1 MECNQHQKPLIYNC
15 SCCNTALCRE
25 CRPVSF
31 HEKIYCPQCMEKEEK
46 RFFAAEDKKHSVQ
59 SYSWSRLFSCFLLF
73 LLFSG
78 GTYYYFFVPRMISVS
93 VDDKERL
100 RYYLSLAYDS
110 PRNSETYQRQMDSI
124 MRLED
129 KYRNLIGFLKRGEKS
144 ADKKH
149 YEEAIK
155 DFEII
160 KKLLPDWDGI
170 YILIAQCYKKMGK
183 TVFAKDLL
191 KQAQEL
197 NPEHSQAYI
206 LLGEIHLEEQEID
219 EAILQ
224 YTKAHFIDRSN
235 PDVLLSL
242 CELYVRKKS
251 FIKAR
256 EFRDEARKLGANTQR
271 IDDLLRN

>member
-1 MECNQHQKPLIYNC
+1 MECKQHQNPVIYIC
-15 SCCNTALCRE
+15 SSCKTELCKE
-25 CRPVSF
+25 CKPVSF
-31 HEKIYCPQCMEKEEK
+31 HEKIYCARCLEKEEK
-46 RFFAAEDKKHSVQ
+46 RFFAAEEKKHSAGSRSLGKLI
-59 SYSWSRLFSCFLLF
+59 SYCLLF

-129 KYRNLIGFLKRGEKS
+129 KYRNLIGFLKRGEKY
-144 ADKKH
+144 AEKKQ
-149 YEEAIK
+149 YESAIK

-183 TVFAKDLL
+183 TAFAKDQL

-197 NPEHSQAYI
+197 NPEHSKAYI
-206 LLGEIHLEEQEID
+206 LMGEIHLEEQEID

-224 YTKAHFIDRSN
+224 YTKAHFIDRTN
-235 PDVLLSL
+235 PEVLLSL
-242 CELYVRKKS
+242 SELYVRKKS

-271 IDDLLRN
+271 IDELLRN

>member
-1 MECNQHQKPLIYNC
+1 MECNQHHQPAVYKC
-15 SCCNTALCRE
+15 SGCKTVLCKE

-31 HEKIYCPQCMEKEEK
+31 HEKIFCSRCLEKEEK
-46 RFFAAEDKKHSVQ
+46 RFFAAEDKKHRTQ
-59 SYSWSRLFSCFLLF
+59 SYSWARLLSYFLF
-73 LLFSG
+73 FILFSG
-78 GTYYYFFVPRMISVS
+78 GTYYYFFVPRMITVS

-110 PRNSETYQRQMDSI
+110 PRNSETYKRQMDSI

-144 ADKKH
+144 ADKTH
-149 YEEAIK
+149 FEDAIK
-155 DFEII
+155 DFEIV

-183 TVFAKDLL
+183 TAFAKDQL

-197 NPEHSQAYI
+197 NPEDSKAYI
-206 LLGEIHLEEQEID
+206 LMGEIHLEEQEID

-224 YTKAHFIDRSN
+224 YTKAHFIDRTN
-235 PDVLLSL
+235 PEVLLSL
-242 CELYVRKKS
+242 SELYVRKKS

-256 EFRDEARKLGANTQR
+256 EFRDEARRLGANTQR
-271 IDDLLRN
+271 IDELLRS

>member
-1 MECNQHQKPLIYNC
+1 MECNQHQKPVIYHC
-15 SCCNTALCRE
+15 SCCKTALCRD

-31 HEKIYCPQCMEKEEK
+31 HEKIYCSQCMEKEEK
-46 RFFAAEDKKHSVQ
+46 RFFAAEEKKHEARN
-59 SYSWSRLFSCFLLF
+59 YTWIRLFSFSFLF
-73 LLFSG
+73 LLFFG
-78 GTYYYFFVPRMISVS
+78 GIYYYFFVPRMISVS

-129 KYRNLIGFLKRGEKS
+129 KYRNIIGFLKRGEKS
-144 ADKKH
+144 ADKKN
-149 YEEAIK
+149 YEAAIK

-160 KKLLPDWDGI
+160 KNLLPDWDGI
-170 YILIAQCYKKMGK
+170 YILIAQCYKQMGK
-183 TVFAKDLL
+183 TAFAKDQL

-197 NPEHSQAYI
+197 NPEHSKAYI

-235 PDVLLSL
+235 PEIILSL

-271 IDDLLRN
+271 IDELLRN